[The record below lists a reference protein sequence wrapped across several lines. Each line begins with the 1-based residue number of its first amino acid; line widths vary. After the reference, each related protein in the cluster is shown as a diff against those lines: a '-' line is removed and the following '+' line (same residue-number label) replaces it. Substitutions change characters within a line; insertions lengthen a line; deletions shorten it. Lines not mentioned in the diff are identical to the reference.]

1 VSRVGPIRMDT
12 AEIELWFSAPENT
25 TKPTTEEKL

>member
-1 VSRVGPIRMDT
+1 MDT